1 MMRARRKLD
10 ASTESY
16 DPLRGRVVAARA
28 PCVSVSS
35 LWSGYLPH
43 AGDGG
48 PRSRESAHGGRS
60 RVRQTSTWRKV

>member
-28 PCVSVSS
+28 PYVSVSS

-43 AGDGG
+43 AGAGG
-48 PRSRESAHGGRS
+48 PRSTGHGGRVTGQADEHLAKG
-60 RVRQTSTWRKV
+60 VR